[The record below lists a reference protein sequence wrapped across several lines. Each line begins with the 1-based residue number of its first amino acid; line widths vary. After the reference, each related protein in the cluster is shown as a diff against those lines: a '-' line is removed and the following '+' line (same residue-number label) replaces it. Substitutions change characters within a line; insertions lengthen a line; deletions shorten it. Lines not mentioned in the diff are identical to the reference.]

1 MLTIPHEIISS
12 LNISPRQAI
21 QWVKE
26 SFHIKEEEPVFLPH
40 KTSIAFEEGKFMNTM
55 PCIVPGL
62 NAMGVKIVTR
72 YPERA
77 KTINGEI
84 LLYDYHTGEL
94 LALMDAFWVTNAR
107 TGAVAALALQTFARQ
122 DFQTISL
129 MGLGN
134 TARATMACILALY
147 PEKNFT
153 VRLLSYKTHVPQFI
167 EEFQCHS
174 NVRFEEAQNINSL
187 IDGTDAVISCITN
200 AEGILADD
208 SCFKPGITVIP
219 VHTKGFQNCDLF
231 FDKVFA
237 DDRDHVKNFRHFERF
252 RQFGE
257 IAPVLAGKT
266 AGRTSPEERI
276 LSYNIGLGLHD
287 IVFAR
292 HIYDRLINVDEQKE
306 KSPSFHFR
314 QTACLS

>member
-1 MLTIPHEIISS
+1 M
-12 LNISPRQAI
+12 
-21 QWVKE
+21 
-26 SFHIKEEEPVFLPH
+26 
-40 KTSIAFEEGKFMNTM
+40 
-55 PCIVPGL
+55 
-62 NAMGVKIVTR
+62 
-72 YPERA
+72 
-77 KTINGEI
+77 
-84 LLYDYHTGEL
+84 
-94 LALMDAFWVTNAR
+94 
-107 TGAVAALALQTFARQ
+107 
-122 DFQTISL
+122 
-129 MGLGN
+129 
-134 TARATMACILALY
+134 
-147 PEKNFT
+147 
-153 VRLLSYKTHVPQFI
+153 RLLSYKTHVPQFI

-306 KSPSFHFR
+306 KSPPFISGRRHAYPDQLISSTHSPR
-314 QTACLS
+314 LKREATSAMNTESSRVKRRLPCWQP